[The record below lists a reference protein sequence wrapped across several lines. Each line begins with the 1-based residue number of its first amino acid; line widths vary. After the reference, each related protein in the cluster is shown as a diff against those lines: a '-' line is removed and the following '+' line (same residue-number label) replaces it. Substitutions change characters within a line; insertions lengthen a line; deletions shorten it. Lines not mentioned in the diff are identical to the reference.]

1 MHAGS
6 FADTIVAL
14 ATPQGVGALAV
25 IRLSGSKALAIA
37 NKIFY
42 GKDLPQQASHTVHVG
57 TIRDNDTIIDEVVIA
72 LFKGPKSFT
81 KEDIVEITCH
91 GSMFIVRRI
100 VMLIIHHG
108 ARMANPGEFT
118 QRAFLNGQFDLTQAE
133 AIADLIAAESE
144 QSAKAAMH
152 SLQGEFSASIDTL
165 LKQLIELRMHVEST
179 LDFPEEEIDFL
190 ADDIIK
196 QKLLALIDQ
205 LQVIQNNSKQGR
217 LLNEGLK
224 VVISGKPNAGKSSL
238 LNLLAG
244 NDSAIV
250 SDIPGTTR
258 DVLREKIQI
267 QGVPLHIVDTAGLRE
282 ASDVIEQE
290 GVRRAQKEMQQADIL
305 LTVIDATTDTVTSEA
320 QPNEIQVL
328 NKIDLLQHN
337 NDNTPDN
344 VVKLSAKTGEGLELL
359 QQKILQLAGY
369 NSQPGQVTGLYT
381 ARRRHLQALQKT
393 AEHLKLAQRA
403 LLVDQAG
410 EVMAEELR
418 LAQSSLSEIT
428 GAFSSDDLLGKIF
441 SEFCIGK

>member
-1 MHAGS
+1 MS
-6 FADTIVAL
+6 PPDTIAAI
-14 ATPQGVGALAV
+14 ATAPGQGGIGV
-25 IRLSGSKALAIA
+25 IRISGGNTNQIA
-37 NKIFY
+37 RQLL
-42 GKDLPQQASHTVHVG
+42 GDLPKPRYAQFASF
-57 TIRDNDTIIDEVVIA
+57 RDADNEVIDQGIA
-72 LFKGPKSFT
+72 LYFPAPNSFT
-81 KEDIVEITCH
+81 GEDVLELQGH
-91 GSMFIVRRI
+91 GGAVVLDRLLKRI
-100 VMLIIHHG
+100 IELG
-108 ARMANPGEFT
+108 ARPARAGEFSE
-118 QRAFLNGQFDLTQAE
+118 RAFLNDKIDLVQAE

-165 LKQLIELRMHVEST
+165 LQQLIELRMHVEST

-196 QKLLALIDQ
+196 QKLQAIVDQ

-244 NDSAIV
+244 SDSAIV

-305 LTVIDATTDTVTSEA
+305 LTVIDATIDAVLPDA

-328 NKIDLLQHN
+328 NKIDLVQ
-337 NDNTPDN
+337 DKGVDTPDSA
-344 VVKLSAKTGEGLELL
+344 VKLSAKTGEGLERL

-369 NSQPGQVTGLYT
+369 NSQPGQTTGIYT

-393 AEHLKLAQRA
+393 ADHLELAQRA
-403 LLVDQAG
+403 LTVEQAG

-418 LAQSSLSEIT
+418 LAQNSLSEIT

>member
-1 MHAGS
+1 MS
-6 FADTIVAL
+6 PPETIAAI
-14 ATPQGVGALAV
+14 ATAPGQGGIGV
-25 IRLSGSKALAIA
+25 IRISGGNTNQIA
-37 NKIFY
+37 RQLL
-42 GKDLPQQASHTVHVG
+42 GDLPTPRYARYASFCDA
-57 TIRDNDTIIDEVVIA
+57 DNEVIDQGIA
-72 LFKGPKSFT
+72 LYFPAPNSFT
-81 KEDIVEITCH
+81 GEDVLELQGH
-91 GSMFIVRRI
+91 GGPVVLDRLLKRVIE
-100 VMLIIHHG
+100 LG
-108 ARMANPGEFT
+108 ARPARAGEFSE
-118 QRAFLNGQFDLTQAE
+118 RAFLNDKIDLVQAE

-144 QSAKAAMH
+144 QSSRAAMH
-152 SLQGEFSASIDTL
+152 SLQGEFSASINTL
-165 LKQLIELRMHVEST
+165 LQQLIVLRMHVEST

-196 QKLLALIDQ
+196 QKLQAIVDQ
-205 LQVIQNNSKQGR
+205 LQIIQSNSKQGR

-244 NDSAIV
+244 CDSAIV

-290 GVRRAQKEMQQADIL
+290 GVRRAQKEIEQADIL
-305 LTVIDATTDTVTSEA
+305 LTVIDATTDAVSPDA

-328 NKIDLLQHN
+328 NKIDLLQ
-337 NDNTPDN
+337 DSSAETPDS
-344 VVKLSAKTGEGLELL
+344 VAKLSAKTGEGLEQL

-369 NSQPGQVTGLYT
+369 NSQPGQITGIYT
-381 ARRRHLQALQKT
+381 ARRRHLQALEKT
-393 AEHLKLAQRA
+393 TRHLELAQRA
-403 LLVDQAG
+403 LTEEQAG

-418 LAQSSLSEIT
+418 LAQQTLSEIT

>member
-1 MHAGS
+1 MS
-6 FADTIVAL
+6 TPDTIAAI
-14 ATPQGVGALAV
+14 ATAPGQGGIGV
-25 IRLSGSKALAIA
+25 IRISGGNTNQIA
-37 NKIFY
+37 RSLL
-42 GKDLPQQASHTVHVG
+42 GDLPKPRYARYASF
-57 TIRDNDTIIDEVVIA
+57 RDADNEVIDQGIA
-72 LFKGPKSFT
+72 LYFPAPNSFT
-81 KEDIVEITCH
+81 GEDVLELQGH
-91 GSMFIVRRI
+91 GGPVVLDRLLKRVIE
-100 VMLIIHHG
+100 LG
-108 ARMANPGEFT
+108 ARPARAGEFSE
-118 QRAFLNGQFDLTQAE
+118 RAFLNDKIDLVQAE

-144 QSAKAAMH
+144 QSAKAAIH

-165 LKQLIELRMHVEST
+165 LQQLIELRMHVEST

-196 QKLLALIDQ
+196 QKLQALVDQ

-244 NDSAIV
+244 RDSAIV

-305 LTVIDATTDTVTSEA
+305 LTVIDATTDDVSPDA
-320 QPNEIQVL
+320 KPNEIQVL
-328 NKIDLLQHN
+328 NKIDLLRNNKDDAHN
-337 NDNTPDN
+337 S
-344 VVKLSAKTGEGLELL
+344 VVKLSAKTGEGLERL

-369 NSQPGQVTGLYT
+369 NNQPGQNTGIYT
-381 ARRRHLQALQKT
+381 ARRRHLQALEKT
-393 AEHLKLAQRA
+393 AEHLEQAQHA

-418 LAQSSLSEIT
+418 QAQNSLSEIT

>member
-1 MHAGS
+1 MPTP
-6 FADTIVAL
+6 DTIAAI
-14 ATPQGVGALAV
+14 ATAPGQGGIGV
-25 IRLSGSKALAIA
+25 IRISGDNTRDIA
-37 NKIFY
+37 RQLL
-42 GKDLPQQASHTVHVG
+42 GDLPKPRYAHFAG
-57 TIRDNDTIIDEVVIA
+57 FRDTDNEVIDQGIA
-72 LFKGPKSFT
+72 LFFPSPNSFT
-81 KEDIVEITCH
+81 GEDVLELQGH
-91 GSMFIVRRI
+91 GGPVVLDRLLKRVIE
-100 VMLIIHHG
+100 LG
-108 ARMANPGEFT
+108 ARPARAGEFSE
-118 QRAFLNGQFDLTQAE
+118 RAFLNDKIDLVQAE

-165 LKQLIELRMHVEST
+165 LQQLIELRMHVEST

-418 LAQSSLSEIT
+418 LAQNSLSEIT

>member
-1 MHAGS
+1 MPP
-6 FADTIVAL
+6 DTIAAI
-14 ATPQGVGALAV
+14 ATAPGQGGIGV
-25 IRLSGSKALAIA
+25 IRISGENTNQIA
-37 NKIFY
+37 RQLL
-42 GKDLPQQASHTVHVG
+42 GKLPKPRYARFASFHDA
-57 TIRDNDTIIDEVVIA
+57 DNDVIDQGIA
-72 LFKGPKSFT
+72 LYFPAPNSFT
-81 KEDIVEITCH
+81 GEDVLELQGH
-91 GSMFIVRRI
+91 GGPVVLDRLLKRVIE
-100 VMLIIHHG
+100 LG
-108 ARMANPGEFT
+108 ARPARAGEFSE
-118 QRAFLNGQFDLTQAE
+118 RAFLNDKIDLVQAE

-165 LKQLIELRMHVEST
+165 LQQLVELRMHVEST

-267 QGVPLHIVDTAGLRE
+267 QGVPLHIIDTAGLRE

-337 NDNTPDN
+337 NDNAPDN
-344 VVKLSAKTGEGLELL
+344 VVRLSAKTGEGLELL

-369 NSQPGQVTGLYT
+369 NSQPGQATGLYT

-418 LAQSSLSEIT
+418 LAQNSLSEIT

>member
-1 MHAGS
+1 MPP
-6 FADTIVAL
+6 DTIAAI
-14 ATPQGVGALAV
+14 ATAPGQGGIGV
-25 IRLSGSKALAIA
+25 IRISGGNTDQIA
-37 NKIFY
+37 RRLL
-42 GKDLPQQASHTVHVG
+42 GDLPKPRYARYASF
-57 TIRDNDTIIDEVVIA
+57 RDADNEVIDQGIVLYFPA
-72 LFKGPKSFT
+72 PNSFT
-81 KEDIVEITCH
+81 GEDVLELQGH
-91 GSMFIVRRI
+91 GGPVVLDRLLKRVIE
-100 VMLIIHHG
+100 LG
-108 ARMANPGEFT
+108 ARPARAGEFSE
-118 QRAFLNGQFDLTQAE
+118 RAFLNDKIDLVQAE

-165 LKQLIELRMHVEST
+165 LQQLIELRMHVEST

-196 QKLLALIDQ
+196 QKLQALIDQ

-244 NDSAIV
+244 SDSAIV

-305 LTVIDATTDTVTSEA
+305 LTVIDATTDAVLLDA

-328 NKIDLLQHN
+328 NKIDLLQRS
-337 NDNTPDN
+337 NDDAPAS
-344 VVKLSAKTGEGLELL
+344 VVKLSAKTGEGLEQL
-359 QQKILQLAGY
+359 QQKILHLAGY
-369 NSQPGQVTGLYT
+369 NSQPGQTTGIYT

-393 AEHLKLAQRA
+393 AEHLELAQRA

-418 LAQSSLSEIT
+418 LAQNTLSEIT

>member
-1 MHAGS
+1 MPAP
-6 FADTIVAL
+6 DTIAAI
-14 ATPQGVGALAV
+14 ATAPGQGGIGV
-25 IRLSGSKALAIA
+25 IRISGGNTNQIA
-37 NKIFY
+37 RCLL
-42 GKDLPQQASHTVHVG
+42 GDLPKPRYARYASF
-57 TIRDNDTIIDEVVIA
+57 RDADNDVIDQGIA
-72 LFKGPKSFT
+72 LYFPAPNSFT
-81 KEDIVEITCH
+81 GEDVLELQGH
-91 GSMFIVRRI
+91 GGPVVLDRLLKRVIE
-100 VMLIIHHG
+100 LG
-108 ARMANPGEFT
+108 ARPARAGEFSE
-118 QRAFLNGQFDLTQAE
+118 RAFLNDKIDLVQAE

-165 LKQLIELRMHVEST
+165 LQQLIELRMHVEST

-196 QKLLALIDQ
+196 QKLQAIIDQ

-244 NDSAIV
+244 CDSAIV

-282 ASDVIEQE
+282 SSDVIEQE

-305 LTVIDATTDTVTSEA
+305 LTVIDATTDAVSPEA
-320 QPNEIQVL
+320 RPNEIQVL
-328 NKIDLLQHN
+328 NKIDLLPGN
-337 NDNTPDN
+337 EDAPEG
-344 VVKLSAKTGEGLELL
+344 VVKLSAKTGEGLEQL

-369 NSQPGQVTGLYT
+369 NSAPGQSTGIYT

-418 LAQSSLSEIT
+418 LGQNSLSEIT